1 MTMMEKA
8 RSMLSGVEL
17 GHKLWVEVVGTTC
30 YLVNQSP
37 SSVLDDK
44 TPHVCM

>member
-1 MTMMEKA
+1 MMMMEKA
-8 RSMLSGVEL
+8 RSILSGVRL
-17 GHKLWVEVVGTTC
+17 GHEFWVEVVGTTG

-44 TPHVCM
+44 NPHVCA